1 MESSVEAAE
10 EQNIKIQTAADAF
23 ENLNRNMTELIE
35 DINVVDG
42 QIGGLLD
49 ANNKIV
55 ENITQLS
62 AATQEVTASAEQVH
76 EMSENNLNY
85 VQQVHDAIDAIEGTS
100 EELKQYL

>member
-1 MESSVEAAE
+1 
-10 EQNIKIQTAADAF
+10 
-23 ENLNRNMTELIE
+23 MTELIE
-35 DINVVDG
+35 DINVVDDG

-85 VQQVHDAIDAIEGTS
+85 VQQVRDAIDAIEGTS

>member
-1 MESSVEAAE
+1 M
-10 EQNIKIQTAADAF
+10 KIQAASDAF

-35 DINVVDG
+35 DINEIDRR
-42 QIGGLLD
+42 IDGLLG

-62 AATQEVTASAEQVH
+62 AATEEVTASAEQVH
-76 EMSENNLNY
+76 EMSQNNLNY
-85 VQQVHDAIDAIEGTS
+85 VQQVRDAIDAIEETS

>member
-1 MESSVEAAE
+1 
-10 EQNIKIQTAADAF
+10 
-23 ENLNRNMTELIE
+23 MTELIE

-85 VQQVHDAIDAIEGTS
+85 VQQVRDAIDAIEGTS

>member
-1 MESSVEAAE
+1 M
-10 EQNIKIQTAADAF
+10 
-23 ENLNRNMTELIE
+23 
-35 DINVVDG
+35 VDG

-85 VQQVHDAIDAIEGTS
+85 VQQVRDVIDAIEGTS